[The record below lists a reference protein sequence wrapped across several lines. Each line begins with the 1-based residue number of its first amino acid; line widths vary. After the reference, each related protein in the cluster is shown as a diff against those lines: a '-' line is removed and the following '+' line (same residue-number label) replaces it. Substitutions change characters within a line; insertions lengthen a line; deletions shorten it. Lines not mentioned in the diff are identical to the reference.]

1 VALAFF
7 PGLERLLLAE
17 PERRALAESAELLEE
32 RPLSALGEERAASL
46 LAESEVLL
54 SGWGCPPIDSVL
66 LDRAPRLRLVAHA
79 AGTVKGLVTPELFE
93 RGVRVSSAAA
103 ANALPVAEYTL
114 AAILLANKG
123 AFWSDHAYHRA
134 GAAAA
139 GVAPEVGNRG
149 KCVGIV
155 GASRVGR
162 LVIERLRPFEL
173 SVLLYDPFVD
183 EATARTLGV
192 ASVELGELLRRS
204 DVVSL
209 HAPLLPETTGMIGK
223 PELAELRDGATLIN
237 TARGKV
243 VDAAALE
250 AELVSGRLRA
260 VIDTS
265 DPEPLPDDSP
275 LRGLDNV
282 FLTPHIAGSLGS
294 EIGRMAELA
303 IAEIARFARGEPLEH
318 EVLVSDL
325 ERIA

>member
-1 VALAFF
+1 VAAESPAKPRVALAFF

-183 EATARTLGV
+183 EAAARTLGV

-209 HAPLLPETTGMIGK
+209 HAPLL
-223 PELAELRDGATLIN
+223 
-237 TARGKV
+237 RGKV